1 MTIARPRSLLVIAAA
16 GLALAGCTSAT
27 ETTLA
32 GVPSASIEVPLSV
45 VGCTSADTC
54 VALGPSNSASGPSAL
69 GEQRRASGA
78 WHALRVPSAPS
89 SRLAAM
95 ACSHSTCLAGGEGP
109 SGDLLWRYDALTN
122 TLSVASAPGGGQG
135 VVALSCASDANCAL
149 VDVTSVVGPARLSL
163 TSDAGATW
171 TSPTTIPGTLDAT
184 VTGLACTSET
194 TCLVLASTGAHA
206 LATSTTDA
214 GATWS
219 SLAVASNWRTLSDL
233 TCWAS
238 SCVALAQEQGQSSA
252 LVRSRD
258 FAATW
263 KSLALVSG
271 THALACTR
279 ATRCIA
285 VGQSSSGAGA
295 ITTIVERRAQRVA
308 LDYAPSP
315 LFDAACGENV
325 CAAIGAST
333 LVSTKP

>member
-1 MTIARPRSLLVIAAA
+1 MTFARPRSLLVIAAA
-16 GLALAGCTSAT
+16 GLALAGCASAT
-27 ETTLA
+27 VTTLA

-45 VGCTSADTC
+45 VGCTSTDTC
-54 VALGPSNSASGPSAL
+54 LALGTSNSASGPSAL
-69 GEQRRASGA
+69 AEQRRAGGT
-78 WHALRVPSAPS
+78 WRALRVPSAPS
-89 SRLAAM
+89 SRLGAM
-95 ACSHSTCLAGGEGP
+95 ACSHTACLAGGEQP

-122 TLSVASAPGGGQG
+122 TLSVASAPGGGRG
-135 VVALSCASDANCAL
+135 VVALSCASDTNCAL
-149 VDVTSVVGPARLSL
+149 VDEASVVGPARLSL

-171 TSPTTIPGTLDAT
+171 TTPTTIPGTLNTT

-194 TCLVLASTGAHA
+194 TCLVVASTGAHA

-219 SLAVASNWRTLSDL
+219 SLAVPSKWRSLSDL

-238 SCVALAQEQGQSSA
+238 SCVALAQGHSST

-263 KSLALVSG
+263 KSLALASG

-279 ATRCIA
+279 ATRCVV

-295 ITTIVERRAQRVA
+295 ITTVLERHSRRVA

-315 LFDAACGENV
+315 LFDAACGANV

-333 LVSTKP
+333 LVATKP